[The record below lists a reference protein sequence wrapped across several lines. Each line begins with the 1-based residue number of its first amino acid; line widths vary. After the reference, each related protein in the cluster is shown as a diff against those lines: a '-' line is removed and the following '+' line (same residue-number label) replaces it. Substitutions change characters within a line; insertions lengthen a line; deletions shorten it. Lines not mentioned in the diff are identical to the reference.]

1 MPGNR
6 RTEAAHVS
14 KTKHAEPS
22 VAVTGGKKER
32 NKAYEEHA
40 RAETEIARPQ
50 EWVKVSGAYVVVI
63 FKRRDA
69 ADKGGIIRRLVERVS
84 PRVFRVMPLPA
95 PTEREKLQI

>member
-1 MPGNR
+1 M
-6 RTEAAHVS
+6 
-14 KTKHAEPS
+14 
-22 VAVTGGKKER
+22 
-32 NKAYEEHA
+32 
-40 RAETEIARPQ
+40 
-50 EWVKVSGAYVVVI
+50 SGAYVVVI